1 MRLILALVLGAL
13 PVGAAHAQCT
23 QAEATAKMQSILT
36 SPRYRDVISQTGTH
50 EAPDAGR
57 SATKGAL
64 ATFGGPLGGI
74 AAGVMQD
81 KDTADARNAIHS
93 SASRTKMITTS
104 IADAGSALGRGDHAT
119 ACMLYDMV
127 RADLGIQ

>member
-1 MRLILALVLGAL
+1 MRLILALLLGAL

-23 QAEATAKMQSILT
+23 QAEATAKMQSILM
-36 SPRYRDVISQTGTH
+36 SPLYREVISQTGTH

-57 SATKGAL
+57 SATKNAL
-64 ATFGGPLGGI
+64 STFGGPLGGI

-93 SASRTKMITTS
+93 SATRTKMITTS
-104 IADAGSALGRGDHAT
+104 ITDAGSALGRGDYAT

-127 RADLGIQ
+127 RTDLGIK

>member
-1 MRLILALVLGAL
+1 MRLILALAL
-13 PVGAAHAQCT
+13 VAIPAGTAHGQCT
-23 QAEATAKMQSILT
+23 QTEATAKMQSILT
-36 SPRYRDVISQTGTH
+36 SPRYREVISQTGTH

-57 SATKGAL
+57 TATKDVL
-64 ATFGGPLGGI
+64 RTFGGPLGGI
-74 AAGVMQD
+74 GAGIMQD

-104 IADAGSALGRGDHAT
+104 IADAGAALGRGDYAT

-127 RADLGIQ
+127 RTDLGIQ